1 MGCDVQLVWIRSRNV
16 QECGEISKELSRVG
30 VREKK
35 NYRGKVLGD
44 FRQKCRGTCKSVVII
59 VVNSVVLIEN
69 LNSNGPTTLQEWVS
83 FKTRDARRDVHEKLN
98 VETERFKTEPS
109 LNETERFKTESS
121 LNETERFKTEPSLNK
136 TERFKTESSLN
147 ETERFKTESSLNAA
161 VCDRTNQQL
170 YQKTRQLYE
179 MSLTTALENL
189 QRVQTFAC
197 WYQRLSNIGRI
208 SVVDFSTV
216 LELVTVSKDWG
227 GPRAGERQGTRA
239 SSTYQQKGNWPKQTI
254 GTARS
259 ELAFFRRGCD
269 VMYVDLKTAAGSV
282 YSLNLFC
289 YNLLGT
295 YNGTKKQ

>member
-98 VETERFKTEPS
+98 VETERFKTEP
-109 LNETERFKTESS
+109 
-121 LNETERFKTEPSLNK
+121 
-136 TERFKTESSLN
+136 SLN